1 LSHAALASLVAT
13 NSSHSAS
20 RAFPAAINSQAGLEV
35 VAGSGLQSTGQT
47 RESDV
52 EEALG
57 LEKKLV
63 SGMLNRLFKPG
74 VARALL
80 QSLYPTTIRSPQFI
94 TADDS
99 SWPLILQAYRS
110 RTTSSRVDNIDAG
123 VSDSA
128 WCRLTVSNL
137 IDRHFEKDLFPP
149 FTVRLVRLDGTPLPR
164 VMEDGHP
171 KPMAD
176 MRIRLS
182 VFNKWAN
189 VSQDVLNDVEFIRTL
204 KDGTLTI
211 NDLVFQE
218 ISLKHGGHFTLH
230 IDAVDYKS
238 EVMPWKSTKITIQS
252 VKTHSNKKRKFKR
265 GGSDQAGDSGSQ
277 TP

>member
-1 LSHAALASLVAT
+1 
-13 NSSHSAS
+13 
-20 RAFPAAINSQAGLEV
+20 
-35 VAGSGLQSTGQT
+35 
-47 RESDV
+47 V

-74 VARALL
+74 VARALF
-80 QSLYPTTIRSPQFI
+80 QSLYPTNIRSPQFI

-110 RTTSSRVDNIDAG
+110 RTTASRVDNVGDSG
-123 VSDSA
+123 VSESV

-137 IDRHFEKDLFPP
+137 ADRHFEKDLFPP

-182 VFNKWAN
+182 VYNKWAN
-189 VSQDVLNDVEFIRTL
+189 VSQDVLKDVEFIRTL
-204 KDGTLTI
+204 KDGALTI
-211 NDLVFQE
+211 NDLIFQE

-238 EVMPWKSTKITIQS
+238 EVMAWKSQKITIQS

-265 GGSDQAGDSGSQ
+265 GGSDQAGDSGSP